1 MWSVHDAPLTWL
13 IYAYLLYIGGATGI
27 GIACGYYCGKKVAK
41 EEHLKSIDQKA
52 KERGEKERQK

>member
-1 MWSVHDAPLTWL
+1 MCIFVV
-13 IYAYLLYIGGATGI
+13 GGAAGI

-41 EEHLKSIDQKA
+41 KELLESIDQKA